1 MNYNLPEL
9 KPSMTYKVSDN
20 YTVNN
25 EVIKDNR
32 KLKLPYYVSP
42 LEIRDKTM
50 IPNTRPFKESY
61 STLSTTG
68 LNKVYTISG
77 DDDKRENRTLLPVY
91 LPDKLTSENTRQ
103 MKLYQIDFGHTK
115 LNIPNTIITINAA
128 IENGLYISGDQKERM
143 LKVLHYVLHNK
154 NIFNRLSNE
163 QLTII
168 TQAIELLDLPEIPES
183 SELPRFISYNFY
195 EEFMGTVNI
204 YLLNTI
210 TNKPLA
216 LLKKDGLHVPL
227 YLTDIYPLLEKG
239 YEIDLGADN
248 YTELDNQI
256 QIHREIELGL
266 DEYDPKEVLK
276 LRKEIDEILD

>member
-9 KPSMTYKVSDN
+9 KPPMTYKVPDN
-20 YTVNN
+20 YTINN
-25 EVIKDNR
+25 AIIKDNR
-32 KLKLPYYVSP
+32 KLNIPYYVSQ
-42 LEIRDKTM
+42 LDIIDKTTVQ
-50 IPNTRPFKESY
+50 NTRPFSESY

-68 LNKVYTISG
+68 LNKIYTISG
-77 DDDKRENRTLLPVY
+77 DDDKRNNRTLLSVY
-91 LPDKLTSENTRQ
+91 LPDKLNSDNTRH

-115 LNIPNTIITINAA
+115 LNIPNTIITIDSA
-128 IENGLYISGDQKERM
+128 IQNGLYISGDQKERM

-168 TQAIELLDLPEIPES
+168 TQAIELLDLPETPEL

-195 EEFMGTVNI
+195 DEFMGTVNI

-210 TNKPLA
+210 TKKPLS
-216 LLKKDGLHVPL
+216 LLKKDGTHVPL
-227 YLTDIYPLLEKG
+227 YLTDILPLLEKG

-276 LRKEIDEILD
+276 LREEIDKILD

>member
-1 MNYNLPEL
+1 MNYNIPEL
-9 KPSMTYKVSDN
+9 KPPMTYKVRDN

-25 EVIKDNR
+25 DVIKDNR
-32 KLKLPYYVSP
+32 KSNLPYYVSP

-50 IPNTRPFKESY
+50 IPNTREHKDLL

-77 DDDKRENRTLLPVY
+77 KEDTRENRSLLPVY
-91 LPDKLTSENTRQ
+91 LPDKLNSDNTRQ

-115 LNIPNTIITINAA
+115 LNIPNTIITIDAA
-128 IENGLYISGDQKERM
+128 IQNGLYISGDQKERM

-168 TQAIELLDLPEIPES
+168 TQAIELLDLPETPELS
-183 SELPRFISYNFY
+183 DLPRFITYNFY
-195 EEFMGTVNI
+195 DEFMGTVNI

-216 LLKKDGLHVPL
+216 LLKKDGMHVPL
-227 YLTDIYPLLEKG
+227 YLTDISPLLEKG

-266 DEYDPKEVLK
+266 DEFDPKEVLE
-276 LRKEIDEILD
+276 LRKELDEILD